1 MAAQADKPTEPQEIS
16 IEYEYDSNYHVVAA
30 NGMFGGLT
38 PRGDLRIDFF
48 VEYTGV
54 PEKGA
59 LKYRRNPDG
68 STQEVPGSNP
78 SPPKM
83 IRRVQVGILVP
94 PQQIESFSNWFRD
107 KAQQVQLTRDAG
119 DSKEVH

>member
-1 MAAQADKPTEPQEIS
+1 MAAPADKPTKPEDIP

-54 PEKGA
+54 PGPGA

-68 STQEVPGSNP
+68 STEEVPGPKPGST
-78 SPPKM
+78 KM
-83 IRRVQVGILVP
+83 IRRVQVGVLVP

-107 KAQQVQLTRDAG
+107 KAQQIQLAKDAG
-119 DSKEVH
+119 SKEVH